1 MISNCIITR
10 VRRRTSNKQD
20 SSFTVNIVGE
30 IRVSI
35 EPDLSLLVPVGDLRA
50 ESVGDIRVDL
60 GVREVIRV
68 VVGADLGEDP
78 IGLFDEVLV
87 DGVGVGGAKVDADVT
102 AEDEDC
108 HEATED
114 GDLDVVE
121 GSVDLAAGRD
131 QRGDSGSAA
140 SAVGGGGWKCCSAAA
155 ALQRGRSVL
164 THLSLSNTNKHSVVS
179 LFNYFLSLEVG

>member
-1 MISNCIITR
+1 M
-10 VRRRTSNKQD
+10 
-20 SSFTVNIVGE
+20 
-30 IRVSI
+30 
-35 EPDLSLLVPVGDLRA
+35 
-50 ESVGDIRVDL
+50 
-60 GVREVIRV
+60 
-68 VVGADLGEDP
+68 
-78 IGLFDEVLV
+78 LV
-87 DGVGVGGAKVDADVT
+87 DCVGVGGAEVDADVT

-108 HEATED
+108 DEAAED

-140 SAVGGGGWKCCSAAA
+140 AAVGGGGWKCCSA

-164 THLSLSNTNKHSVVS
+164 THLSLSLSNTNKHSLVS